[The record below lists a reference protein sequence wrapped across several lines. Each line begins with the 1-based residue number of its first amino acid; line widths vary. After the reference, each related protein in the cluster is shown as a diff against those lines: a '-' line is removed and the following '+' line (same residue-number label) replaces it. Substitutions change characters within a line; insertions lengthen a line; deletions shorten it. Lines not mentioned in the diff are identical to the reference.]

1 MIISTLLMVKN
12 EKKRISVTLESIK
25 NITDSIIVYDT
36 GSTDNTIEIIE
47 TFCKNNNIILHIK
60 QGTFVNFEISRN
72 ESLDFANTI
81 KDIDFLI
88 LLDCN
93 DELKTNKETLLN
105 LLTKHKNE
113 KGFFINQELYNG
125 IGETTSWK
133 NIKIIKHNTG
143 WRYKG
148 VVHEFI
154 YNLTYDY
161 YKTVTFPK
169 QQVKIFQD
177 KLSDDFK
184 SIYRYSKDKELLYNE
199 YLKNP
204 NDTRTTYYLAQTY
217 ECLGEIKFAYDY
229 YKIRSYKDNYIE
241 EKFLATYKCGL
252 LSQQLNYTWETSFN
266 WYIKAFEII
275 QRAEPLVKIADYYK
289 LKQNWILCYMFSE
302 TACKIK
308 YPENCKLFV
317 DNFIYDYS
325 RWQILSVCAWYNQ
338 SYDIGKM
345 ACLKCIT
352 HGFDIENNIKNLEL
366 YQNKKN

>member
-93 DELKTNKETLLN
+93 DELKTDKQTLLN

-125 IGETTSWK
+125 LGETTSWN

-161 YKTVTFPK
+161 YKIITFPK
-169 QQVKIFQD
+169 QQIKIFQD

-184 SIYRYSKDKELLYNE
+184 SIYRYRKDKEL
-199 YLKNP
+199 
-204 NDTRTTYYLAQTY
+204 
-217 ECLGEIKFAYDY
+217 
-229 YKIRSYKDNYIE
+229 
-241 EKFLATYKCGL
+241 
-252 LSQQLNYTWETSFN
+252 
-266 WYIKAFEII
+266 
-275 QRAEPLVKIADYYK
+275 
-289 LKQNWILCYMFSE
+289 
-302 TACKIK
+302 
-308 YPENCKLFV
+308 
-317 DNFIYDYS
+317 
-325 RWQILSVCAWYNQ
+325 
-338 SYDIGKM
+338 
-345 ACLKCIT
+345 
-352 HGFDIENNIKNLEL
+352 
-366 YQNKKN
+366 